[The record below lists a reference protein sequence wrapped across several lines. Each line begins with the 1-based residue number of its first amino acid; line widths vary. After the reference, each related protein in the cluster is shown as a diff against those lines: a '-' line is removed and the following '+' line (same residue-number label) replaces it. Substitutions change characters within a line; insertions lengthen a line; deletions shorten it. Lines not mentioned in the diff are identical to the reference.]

1 MLKLTLCSWS
11 AKKNHHL
18 LDSLL
23 GIIVRTTPPTRWHSD
38 FIKVMSKNVLNGGKR
53 IIEHHQ
59 SIARKLFINIEGS
72 EWTEEHAK
80 QLGESVKNRVTAYIF
95 QMLFVLN
102 IFLFIF

>member
-18 LDSLL
+18 SDSLL
-23 GIIVRTTPPTRWHSD
+23 GIIEDNPTY
-38 FIKVMSKNVLNGGKR
+38 KVALGFYKGDVENVLNGGKR

-59 SIARKLFINIEGS
+59 SIARKLFINIEGLD
-72 EWTEEHAK
+72 WMEEHAK
-80 QLGESVKNRVTAYIF
+80 QLGESVKNRVTAYVF
-95 QMLFVLN
+95 RMLFVLN